1 MRTLRLLLAITLLI
15 AGCIPVRFAA
25 VGNPLNLIL
34 NNMIFFN
41 YRILS
46 DLSID
51 VGRRST
57 GGHDARY

>member
-1 MRTLRLLLAITLLI
+1 LAITLLI

-41 YRILS
+41 YRMLS

-57 GGHDARY
+57 GGHYARY